1 MTSIIIRIVIVYMLL
16 TVSLRITG
24 KRQLG
29 ELDVGELVCTLLISE
44 LMAIPIDDP
53 DIPLL
58 NAIIPTLL
66 IISLEIIISAVKN
79 KSEKLK
85 HTVEGVPTY
94 IIYKGRLIQN
104 SLKENRMSID
114 EILAELRIQGIGAIS
129 DIEYAILEDNGKFSV
144 IKRGD
149 VLSHAIII
157 DKEINNEELSY
168 MGLSQRWLED
178 RLAELNTD
186 ISEVFLMTVD
196 DNMKIEVIKCEA

>member
-1 MTSIIIRIVIVYMLL
+1 MATILVRTVIIYLVIS
-16 TVSLRITG
+16 VSLRFMG
-24 KRQLG
+24 KRQIG
-29 ELDVGELVCTLLISE
+29 EFEVGELVCTLLISE
-44 LMAIPIDDP
+44 VAAIPITDSSIP
-53 DIPLL
+53 ILYAIVPLL
-58 NAIIPTLL
+58 FILSVEV
-66 IISLEIIISAVKN
+66 ISSALKN
-79 KSEKLK
+79 KSQAIKRAI
-85 HTVEGVPTY
+85 EGKPSY

-129 DIEYAILEDNGKFSV
+129 DIEYAILEDNGKLSV